1 MVTADVGDRAMRP
14 KDQPIMRLFHVD
26 KAYQSPLDVERH
38 VTGPDGF
45 VPVGGL
51 LREHGLHAGRGAG
64 QADLG
69 PWVEPPGGLL

>member
-1 MVTADVGDRAMRP
+1 MLAADVGDRAMRT

-26 KAYQSPLDVERH
+26 QAFQTPLDVERH
-38 VTGPDGF
+38 VTGLDGF
-45 VPVGGL
+45 VPVDGL
-51 LREHGLHAGRGAG
+51 FRKHGLHAGRGAG